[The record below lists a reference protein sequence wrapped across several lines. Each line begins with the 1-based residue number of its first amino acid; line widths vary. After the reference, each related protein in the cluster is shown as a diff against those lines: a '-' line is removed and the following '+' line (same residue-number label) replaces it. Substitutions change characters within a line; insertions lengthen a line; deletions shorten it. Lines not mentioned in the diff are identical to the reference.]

1 MDDLVN
7 GLFEGLA
14 GLMVFLSAWRVY
26 ADKQV
31 RGVSWIMVVFM
42 LIWGFW
48 NLHYYPAIQQTC
60 SFYGGISVVTAN
72 LIWISLM
79 WWYRDKPR
87 KPYTAETWRL
97 ETLDLCKTMT
107 DMRLGAMGYTREDVL
122 RAAHDV
128 ALIRNLQDNLEK
140 VA

>member
-48 NLHYYPAIQQTC
+48 NLHYYPAIQQTW

-79 WWYRDKPR
+79 WRYRDKPVP
-87 KPYTAETWRL
+87 KPDLETWRV
-97 ETLDLCKTMT
+97 ETRKLCKLMICERMKFWHG
-107 DMRLGAMGYTREDVL
+107 DDAASIQSLASDLSKIEQLRESL
-122 RAAHDV
+122 
-128 ALIRNLQDNLEK
+128 
-140 VA
+140 